1 MVGLGDRVGSMERCL
16 SNLVH
21 QRGASTS
28 PADIWQEWSSATND
42 RPDIEGKRK
51 HSTKQNKEDEGAV
64 GVEF

>member
-1 MVGLGDRVGSMERCL
+1 MGLGDRVGSMERCL

-21 QRGASTS
+21 QRGASTT

-42 RPDIEGKRK
+42 RPDIDGNRK
-51 HSTKQNKEDEGAV
+51 QCNRKALEEEAV